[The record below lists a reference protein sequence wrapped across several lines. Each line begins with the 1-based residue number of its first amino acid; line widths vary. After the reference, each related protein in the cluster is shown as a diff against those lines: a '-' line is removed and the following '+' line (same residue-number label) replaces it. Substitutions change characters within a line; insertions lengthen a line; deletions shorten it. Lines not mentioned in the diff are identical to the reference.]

1 MVLACFFAG
10 EPRTSV
16 VGDASGADALA
27 CFFGAGFFALAAALR
42 LGGMFAGVPL
52 RPVDTAISW
61 RAASVA
67 SLRAMLSQVFAFT
80 GQVCDTAD
88 GAMPQRMRPVDDV
101 IKRVL
106 HDRLFDP
113 ALVRVG
119 YVDRLT
125 DGGAR

>member
-1 MVLACFFAG
+1 
-10 EPRTSV
+10 
-16 VGDASGADALA
+16 
-27 CFFGAGFFALAAALR
+27 
-42 LGGMFAGVPL
+42 
-52 RPVDTAISW
+52 
-61 RAASVA
+61 
-67 SLRAMLSQVFAFT
+67 
-80 GQVCDTAD
+80 
-88 GAMPQRMRPVDDV
+88 MPQRMRPVDDV